1 MSGRVTAENALVE
14 AAILAAKVLEEY
26 RNSIVLVF
34 RARKMVREADPRD
47 LRSDFRELVRRSANG
62 CDPGTCKTVMIW

>member
-34 RARKMVREADPRD
+34 RARKMVREAAPRD
-47 LRSDFRELVRRSANG
+47 LRSDFGLALRSANAS
-62 CDPGTCKTVMIW
+62 DIGTCKTVTIR